1 MAKREY
7 KVRLYCPTRLK
18 ATVNYRKT
26 MTFKAL
32 KKGFSLEITQAQSR
46 LFERLR
52 LKPFWI
58 WDTVEHK
65 KADIETRGDCC
76 LNYIIGLPTKDGQAK
91 PLFDYQILLY
101 ESLFTRDSQ
110 KSIKTRIQT

>member
-1 MAKREY
+1 
-7 KVRLYCPTRLK
+7 
-18 ATVNYRKT
+18 

-76 LNYIIGLPTKDGQAK
+76 LNYIIGLPTKDGRCIDPDNKSDLKIADHKYQAY
-91 PLFDYQILLY
+91 DLL
-101 ESLFTRDSQ
+101 L
-110 KSIKTRIQT
+110 